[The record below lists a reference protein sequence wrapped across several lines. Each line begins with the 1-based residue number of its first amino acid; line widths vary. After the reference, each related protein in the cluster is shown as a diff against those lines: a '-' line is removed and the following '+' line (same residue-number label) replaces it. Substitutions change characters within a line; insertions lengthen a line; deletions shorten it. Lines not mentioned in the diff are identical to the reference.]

1 MKIFCGVGMAVR
13 ALALAAVVWG
23 AAEAGSAADCGAVNA
38 PFAGKV
44 TGAGVPSY
52 IERGSL
58 MIEDA
63 NFQGRPTNCDMP
75 LKARH
80 S

>member
-23 AAEAGSAADCGAVNA
+23 AADAGSAADCGAVNA

-58 MIEDA
+58 MISR
-63 NFQGRPTNCDMP
+63 GRPTNCDMP

-80 S
+80 